1 MSEFQNRPENIRN
14 PRRRLWHFDGRKT
27 NWKLN
32 VRHGDSAFR
41 RDSDLDNGKLMHYL
55 RMGST
60 HADIEAE
67 DNKIDPVDRKATVI
81 KWLCFLA
88 AFWIIFKFVR
98 L

>member
-1 MSEFQNRPENIRN
+1 MSEFQNRPENMRGH
-14 PRRRLWHFDGRKT
+14 RRRLWHFDGRRT

-32 VRHGDSAFR
+32 VRTGNPTLR

-55 RMGST
+55 RIGST

-67 DNKIDPVDRKATVI
+67 DNKVDPIDRKATVI
-81 KWLCFLA
+81 KWLSA
-88 AFWIIFKFVR
+88 IAIFWVVFKFVR